1 MKNSIILGDDKMNTV
16 EPIREVQ
23 KILAIKRILKEQ
35 SNPRDYLLF
44 TMGINFALRI
54 NDLLSLKVNDVLDK
68 KGEIVEY
75 LHIREQKTKKEKKI
89 KINRAAKEAL
99 EYYFKKANVT
109 DPDNYLF
116 TSYRSNQKLDRIR
129 VWQMIKNWCK
139 EVGLDS
145 KRIGTHTLR
154 KTWGYQARKKGITI
168 EQISEK
174 LGHRSSIVTKR
185 YIGINQDEINKI
197 EDEVCL

>member
-1 MKNSIILGDDKMNTV
+1 MNTV
-16 EPIREVQ
+16 EPIRDIQ

-35 SNPRDYLLF
+35 SNPRNYLLF

-54 NDLLSLKVNDVLDK
+54 NDLLSLKIKDVLDK
-68 KGEIVEY
+68 KGEIVDY
-75 LHIREQKTKKEKKI
+75 IHIREQKTKKEKKI
-89 KINRAAKEAL
+89 KINKAVKEAL
-99 EYYFKKANVT
+99 EYYFKKASVT
-109 DPDNYLF
+109 DSDNYLF
-116 TSYRSNQKLDRIR
+116 TSYRSNRKLDRIR

-139 EVGLDS
+139 EVGLES
-145 KRIGTHTLR
+145 ERIGTHTLR

-185 YIGINQDEINKI
+185 YICINQDEINKI

>member
-1 MKNSIILGDDKMNTV
+1 MNTV
-16 EPIREVQ
+16 EPIREIQ
-23 KILAIKRILKEQ
+23 KILAIKRILKEK

-54 NDLLSLKVNDVLDK
+54 NDLLSLKVKDVLDK
-68 KGEIVEY
+68 KGEIIDY
-75 LHIREQKTKKEKKI
+75 IHIREQKTKKEKKI
-89 KINRAAKEAL
+89 KINKAVIEAL

-116 TSYRSNQKLDRIR
+116 PSYRSNKKLDRIR
-129 VWQMIKNWCK
+129 VWQMIKTWCK

-145 KRIGTHTLR
+145 ERIGTHTLR

>member
-1 MKNSIILGDDKMNTV
+1 MLLN
-16 EPIREVQ
+16 
-23 KILAIKRILKEQ
+23 
-35 SNPRDYLLF
+35 NPRDYLLF

-54 NDLLSLKVNDVLDK
+54 NDLLSLKVKDVLDK

-75 LHIREQKTKKEKKI
+75 LHLREQKTKKEKKI
-89 KINRAAKEAL
+89 KINIVVKEAL
-99 EYYFKKANVT
+99 EYYFRKATVT

-116 TSYRSNQKLDRIR
+116 TSYRSNKKLDRIR

-145 KRIGTHTLR
+145 ERIGTHTLR
-154 KTWGYQARKKGITI
+154 KPWGYQARKKGITI

-174 LGHRSSIVTKR
+174 LGHRSSIVTKK

-197 EDEVCL
+197 EDQVCL

>member
-1 MKNSIILGDDKMNTV
+1 MNTV
-16 EPIREVQ
+16 EPIREIQ

-54 NDLLSLKVNDVLDK
+54 NDLLSLKVKDVLDK
-68 KGEIVEY
+68 KGEIIEY
-75 LHIREQKTKKEKKI
+75 LHLREQKTKKEKKI
-89 KINRAAKEAL
+89 KINKAVKEAL
-99 EYYFKKANVT
+99 EYYFKKASVT
-109 DPDNYLF
+109 DPDSYLF

-139 EVGLDS
+139 EVGLES

>member
-1 MKNSIILGDDKMNTV
+1 MNTV
-16 EPIREVQ
+16 EPIREIQ

-54 NDLLSLKVNDVLDK
+54 NDLLSLKVKDVLDK

-75 LHIREQKTKKEKKI
+75 LHLREQKTKKEKKI
-89 KINRAAKEAL
+89 KINKAVIEAL

-116 TSYRSNQKLDRIR
+116 TSYRSDTKLDRIR
-129 VWQMIKNWCK
+129 VWQMIKTWCK

>member
-1 MKNSIILGDDKMNTV
+1 MNTV
-16 EPIREVQ
+16 EPTRDIQ
-23 KILAIKRILKEQ
+23 KILAIKRILKEK

-54 NDLLSLKVNDVLDK
+54 NDLLSLKVNYVLDK
-68 KGEIVEY
+68 KGEIIDY
-75 LHIREQKTKKEKKI
+75 LHLREQKTKKEKKI
-89 KINRAAKEAL
+89 KLNKAVKEAL
-99 EYYFKKANVT
+99 EYYFKKATVT
-109 DPDNYLF
+109 YPDNYLF
-116 TSYRSNQKLDRIR
+116 TSYRSNKKLDRIR

-139 EVGLDS
+139 EVELES
-145 KRIGTHTLR
+145 ERIGTHTLR

-197 EDEVCL
+197 EDQVCL

>member
-1 MKNSIILGDDKMNTV
+1 MNTV
-16 EPIREVQ
+16 EPIREIQ

-54 NDLLSLKVNDVLDK
+54 NDLLSLKVKDVLDK

-75 LHIREQKTKKEKKI
+75 LHLREQKTKKEKKI
-89 KINRAAKEAL
+89 KINRAVIEAL

-129 VWQMIKNWCK
+129 VWQ
-139 EVGLDS
+139 
-145 KRIGTHTLR
+145 RLR
-154 KTWGYQARKKGITI
+154 TGVKK
-168 EQISEK
+168 
-174 LGHRSSIVTKR
+174 
-185 YIGINQDEINKI
+185 
-197 EDEVCL
+197 

>member
-1 MKNSIILGDDKMNTV
+1 MLGDDRMNTV
-16 EPIREVQ
+16 EPIRDIQ

-54 NDLLSLKVNDVLDK
+54 NDLLFLKAKDVLDK
-68 KGEIVEY
+68 KGEIIEY
-75 LHIREQKTKKEKKI
+75 LHLREQKTKKEKKI
-89 KINRAAKEAL
+89 KINRAVKEAL
-99 EYYFKKANVT
+99 EYYFKKASVT

-129 VWQMIKNWCK
+129 VWQMIKSWCK
-139 EVGLDS
+139 EVGLES

-185 YIGINQDEINKI
+185 YIGINQDEINRI

>member
-1 MKNSIILGDDKMNTV
+1 MLGDDNMNTV
-16 EPIREVQ
+16 EPIREIQ

-68 KGEIVEY
+68 EGEIVEY
-75 LHIREQKTKKEKKI
+75 LHLREQKTKKEKKI
-89 KINRAAKEAL
+89 KINKVVKETL
-99 EYYFKKANVT
+99 EYYFKKAAIT

-116 TSYRSNQKLDRIR
+116 TSYRSNRKLDRIR

-139 EVGLDS
+139 EVGLES
-145 KRIGTHTLR
+145 GRIGTHTLR

-197 EDEVCL
+197 EDQVCL

>member
-1 MKNSIILGDDKMNTV
+1 MNTV
-16 EPIREVQ
+16 EPIRDIQ

-54 NDLLSLKVNDVLDK
+54 NDLLSLKVKDVLDK

-75 LHIREQKTKKEKKI
+75 LHLREQKTKKEKKI
-89 KINRAAKEAL
+89 KINKAVKEAL
-99 EYYFKKANVT
+99 EYYFKKATVT

-116 TSYRSNQKLDRIR
+116 TSYRSNKKLDRIR

-139 EVGLDS
+139 EVGLES
-145 KRIGTHTLR
+145 ERIGTHTLR

-185 YIGINQDEINKI
+185 YIGINQDEINRI